1 MSINDIGKDGE
12 RLARTV
18 LKDWFMVDGIF
29 QADWIVNKNGK
40 YYVVEVKHKEMFI
53 PPPFYGHGL
62 DIRQVKARMQF
73 YKDKDI
79 RCLFLVID
87 MDGTVY
93 WQWLD
98 ELEKTKYLDTKKG
111 IRIYNIEYFV
121 KLPKKMAA

>member
-1 MSINDIGKDGE
+1 MSINDIGKEGE
-12 RLARTV
+12 RLARIV
-18 LKDWFMVDGIF
+18 LKDWFKVDGIF

-40 YYVVEVKHKEMFI
+40 YYVVEVKHKEMFS

-98 ELEKTKYLDTKKG
+98 ELEKTKYLDTKNG
-111 IRIYNIEYFV
+111 VRIYNIEHFV